1 MKVYT
6 TSQIRN
12 IALVGGNKA
21 GKTTLAEALAFNSG
35 IITRRGTIEDGN
47 TLSDYRDIEI
57 ERKGSVVSTVLYAE
71 CGDKKVN
78 IIDVPGFTDLQGELM
93 NALPV
98 SEAAVLLVNAQAG
111 VEVGTEVALRY
122 TNELNTPVII
132 AMNQLDAEKANF
144 DEQVRALQEE
154 CGEKVTVVQ
163 YPVNAGIGFD
173 SFIDLIMQ
181 KMYKYPKGGGKP
193 EIVDIPDAEKSKAED
208 LRMKLVEN
216 AATGDDALMEKYFEE
231 GDLPVEDIRKGLK
244 EGIASRSVYP
254 VVCVSAKEN
263 VGVDRMLEF
272 ICNNV
277 PAPNEAVNT
286 LVYKDGK
293 KASYNASADTVLYAF
308 KAANESHVGEIT
320 FMKVLE
326 GEVVASADVVNSTD
340 ASKERLSALSVNA
353 GKNRVTVDKAVAG
366 DIFAT
371 IKLKA
376 VKIGDTLT
384 SVKNQGV
391 AVASPTYPEPIYS
404 TAIKAVESTD
414 EEKLGAALNDYTSH
428 DPSLR
433 YEIARES
440 KQTVVKGMGEFH
452 INILKWYLDNV
463 YKVATEFYA
472 QKIPYRETITKEAEA
487 SYRHKKQSGGS
498 GQFAEVHLYIQ
509 PYTEGMAKQTKYP
522 IRGTEEHELPWGGK
536 LIFNNCIVGGA
547 IDARFMPAIL
557 KGIMEKMEEGP
568 LTGSYARDIVVNVFD
583 GKMHPVDSNE
593 MAFKL
598 AGRNAFKEAFKNA
611 GPKILEPIYDL
622 SVNVPADLM
631 GGVMT
636 DLQGRRAIVMGMDS
650 EGSRQIIKAKAPLAE
665 MNRYSTSLSSLTSGR
680 GIFSM
685 KYAEYQAVPTDV
697 QGALLKAYEEENKE
711 EE

>member
-244 EGIASRSVYP
+244 QGIASRSVYP

-263 VGVDRMLEF
+263 IGVDRMLEF

-326 GEVVASADVVNSTD
+326 GEVAASADVVNSTD

-391 AVASPTYPEPIYS
+391 AVASPAYPEPIYS

-697 QGALLKAYEEENKE
+697 QGALLKAYEEENKDE
-711 EE
+711 E

>member
-1 MKVYT
+1 MKVYN

-21 GKTTLAEALAFNSG
+21 GKTSLAEAMAFNSG
-35 IITRRGTIEDGN
+35 IVTRRGTIEDGN
-47 TLSDYRDIEI
+47 TLSDYREIEI

-71 CGDKKVN
+71 CGDKKLN

-93 NALPV
+93 SALPV
-98 SEAAVLLVNAQAG
+98 SETAVVVINAQAG

-122 TNELNTPVII
+122 TAELNTPMIFAI
-132 AMNQLDAEKANF
+132 NQLDAEKANF
-144 DEQVRALQEE
+144 DDQIRSLQEE
-154 CGEKVTVVQ
+154 CGEKITVVQ

-173 SFIDLIMQ
+173 SFVDLITQ
-181 KMYKYPKGGGKP
+181 KLYKYPKGGGKAQI
-193 EIVDIPDAEKSKAED
+193 EDIPASEQAKAED
-208 LRMKLVEN
+208 LRLKLVEN
-216 AATGDDALMEKYFEE
+216 AATGDDELMEKYFDE
-231 GDLPVEDIRKGLK
+231 GDLPIEDVRKGLK
-244 EGIASRSVYP
+244 KGLASRAVYP

-263 VGVDRMLEF
+263 IGVERMMEF

-277 PAPNEAVNT
+277 PAPNEAVAT
-286 LVYKDGK
+286 LTYKDGN
-293 KASYNASADTVLYAF
+293 KATYNASGDTVLYAF
-308 KAANESHVGEIT
+308 KSANESHVGEIT
-320 FMKVLE
+320 FMKVME
-326 GEVVASADVVNSTD
+326 GEVAASADVVNSTD
-340 ASKERLSALSVNA
+340 SSKERLSALSANA
-353 GKNRVTVDKAVAG
+353 GKNRTTIDKAVAG
-366 DIFAT
+366 DIFST

-376 VKIGDTLT
+376 VKVGDTLT
-384 SVKNQGV
+384 SAKNQGV
-391 AVASPTYPEPIYS
+391 SVVPAVYPDPIYS

-414 EEKLGAALNDYTSH
+414 EEKLGQALNDYTAH
-428 DPSLR
+428 DPTLR

-440 KQTVVKGMGEFH
+440 KQTIVKGMGEFH

-598 AGRNAFKEAFKNA
+598 AGRNAFKDAFKNA

-650 EGSRQIIKAKAPLAE
+650 EGNRQIIKAKAPLAE

-680 GIFSM
+680 GVFSM
-685 KYAEYQAVPTDV
+685 KYSEYQAVPSDV
-697 QGALLKAYEEENKE
+697 QGELLKAYEEQSKDE
-711 EE
+711 E